1 LASLI
6 VISVGV
12 ALAFQSNP
20 QLTPPTPGKTVLLAQ
35 ANSQR
40 KSGPPAPGAEK
51 NSPYDN
57 WLNEDVAYIIT
68 DEEKNAFLNTAADAD
83 RDQFISRFWEVRNP
97 TPGAPSNPYK
107 EEHYRRLEYATQ
119 YFGHEAHG
127 EGWRTIRGRI
137 YITLGEPK
145 QKAVYQSLQN
155 VRPME
160 IWFYSNA
167 HPALP
172 PFFYIVFYKR
182 EEVGDFQL
190 YSPYFDGPEKLVN
203 TMRGINDRAASLKII
218 DKSAGREV
226 ARGRVGEVDM
236 EDQQLAARRAIP
248 RRRVMHRMEDMQP
261 LGVAVDQLG
270 GEAQHVA
277 LFHLTLVGDVR
288 LEHEE
293 RMVGAPAVFGAEP
306 EPVEQRVGGAV
317 EHQHVI
323 GDVHVA
329 VIVDPR
335 RLDGSAVDI

>member
-1 LASLI
+1 MPSYLDCSRASRLMSHPLVFSAVKCKLKLSVVGRNISFVAIFLAIAGQSFAT
-6 VISVGV
+6 GV
-12 ALAFQSNP
+12 RDLPS
-20 QLTPPTPGKTVLLAQ
+20 KY
-35 ANSQR
+35 R
-40 KSGPPAPGAEK
+40 E
-51 NSPYDN
+51 
-57 WLNEDVAYIIT
+57 WLQKDVAYIIT

-190 YSPYFDGPEKLVN
+190 YSPYFDGPEKLV
-203 TMRGINDRAASLKII
+203 TTIRSVNDRAGSLRII
-218 DKSAGREV
+218 DQSAGREV
-226 ARGRVGEVDM
+226 ARTT
-236 EDQQLAARRAIP
+236 LSLIP
-248 RRRVMHRMEDMQP
+248 D
-261 LGVAVDQLG
+261 
-270 GEAQHVA
+270 
-277 LFHLTLVGDVR
+277 
-288 LEHEE
+288 
-293 RMVGAPAVFGAEP
+293 
-306 EPVEQRVGGAV
+306 EPV
-317 EHQHVI
+317 
-323 GDVHVA
+323 D
-329 VIVDPR
+329 
-335 RLDGSAVDI
+335 